1 MHEALIELASGQLI
15 KASPPQLLS
24 TGASYTSVIVNEDK
38 QHLDNYE
45 YIHRIRLVKRYHLLR
60 SKIRVIR
67 KALLSAAIELT
78 PCREISSIF
87 RVLRDTLLEERTRA
101 PIRLESRLEILIAF
115 SIYCHLQL

>member
-101 PIRLESRLEILIAF
+101 PIRLESRLESLIAF